1 MNRQKQ
7 KWKNKLLLF
16 SLSLLGAFSL
26 QPKIGQSLLYPAKAL
41 TEERAANPAIGANY
55 YADNQDDLY
64 YQGISDDMVGETL
77 ITALSTLT
85 SSGFVNHSY
94 SSLPDIY
101 QYSDLSLSGNGKMRM
116 AYTGTEVSFSKGS
129 MPSNTNKEHVWP
141 ASWYGNGSRTES
153 AGSPGA
159 DAHNVWPAASDLN
172 SKRGSC
178 AFDELSFE
186 TAYKCYEFGR
196 TDWSYG
202 TPGDNDSY
210 VWSTAMNYSNGQSTD
225 AMYPAKGHRG
235 EIARILMYVAT
246 RYRNNTTFPVMLH
259 DRAETLKS
267 GRIGKLSTLLK
278 WHYEEPPSEWEIK
291 RNNEVASRWHHNRN
305 PFIDHPEYAGRIYYY
320 LNEPDQSS
328 PTAAVKNAIE
338 TYGDTDTPAIESI
351 AIEPK
356 NVKLVV
362 GASAN
367 LSVNVTPAGASK
379 KVTWS
384 SSDSQIASVNASG
397 EITAFKKGTVNITAT
412 SVENTSIFDTVTVE
426 IKELEQIS
434 LSGEANKISYLE
446 GEVFDPTGL
455 SVTATYSDQTQS
467 DISIKDCEWLDAI
480 TQKTKLSKGTTSV
493 ICKYGEKTATY
504 HGITVEENTS
514 IGYQKITSLDDL
526 EDGKYLIVYEDEAV
540 ALNGALTKLDS
551 SNNTVPVSINGT
563 EIAANDALE
572 AASFTYSSKN
582 GSFLGTG
589 GKYVGHTSSSN
600 DIADSNEPLSNDIS
614 FQNGNVVVSSGN
626 YSLRFNSS
634 SGQHRFRYYKSGQQA
649 IQLYKDMHAD
659 PIVEKD
665 YVRLD
670 KSALS
675 LIVGDDYT
683 LHAEASGTIQWSTSN
698 SQIVSIDQNGNLT
711 AHDVGQ
717 ATITAKSG
725 TASATCVIT
734 VSKPSSI
741 LIESITLNYH
751 EYTMKCQETLQL
763 EATIYPTNATNQN
776 VIWSSSDTNIAFVES
791 DGSVLALNAG
801 KVTITVKSAD
811 NPSIHDTC
819 VITVKETETPPV
831 PEKKGCGKA
840 SLRILTICSA
850 IGVLFV
856 TIFYRKKMN

>member
-1 MNRQKQ
+1 MNRQKR
-7 KWKNKLLLF
+7 KWKNKLILF
-16 SLSLLGAFSL
+16 SLSLLGTFSL
-26 QPKIGQSLLYPAKAL
+26 QPQIGQSLLYPAKAL
-41 TEERAANPAIGANY
+41 AEERALDPAIGASY
-55 YADNQDDLY
+55 YADNKDDLY
-64 YQGISDDMVGETL
+64 YQGISEDMVGETL

-116 AYTGTEVSFSKGS
+116 AYTGTEVSFSRGS

-159 DAHNVWPAASDLN
+159 DAHNVWPAATDLN

-196 TDWSYG
+196 SDWSYG

-210 VWSTAMNYSNGQSTD
+210 VWSTAMNYSNGQPTD

-278 WHYEEPPSEWEIK
+278 WHYEEPPTEWEIK

-351 AIEPK
+351 SIEPK
-356 NVKLVV
+356 NVSLVV
-362 GASAN
+362 GATTN
-367 LSVNVTPAGASK
+367 LAVQVTPTGASK

-384 SSDSQIASVNASG
+384 SSDNQIATVSNTGVV
-397 EITAFKKGTVNITAT
+397 TALKKGTVTITAT
-412 SVENTSIFDTVTVE
+412 SVENTSISDTISVE

-434 LSGEANKISYLE
+434 LSGEANKLTYLE
-446 GEVFDPTGL
+446 GETFNPAGL
-455 SVTATYSDQTQS
+455 IVTATYSDQTQS
-467 DISIKDCEWLDAI
+467 TINVEDCFWLDAT
-480 TQKTKLSKGTTSV
+480 TQKAKLSKGTTSV
-493 ICKYGEKTATY
+493 ICKYGEKATTY
-504 HGITVEENTS
+504 HGITVKENAS

-526 EDGKYLIVYEDEAV
+526 EDGKYLIVYEDESV
-540 ALNGALTKLDS
+540 ALNGALTKFDTAS
-551 SNNTVPVSINGT
+551 NTVPVSIHGT
-563 EIAANDALE
+563 EIAANDTLN
-572 AASFTYSSKN
+572 AASFKYSSKDS
-582 GSFLGTG
+582 SFLGSS
-589 GKYVGHTSSSN
+589 GKYVGHTSTSN
-600 DIADSNEPLSNDIS
+600 DIADSTEPLSNTVT
-614 FQNGNVVVSSGN
+614 FQGDNVVLTAGN
-626 YSLRFNSS
+626 YTLRFNNS
-634 SGQHRFRYYKSGQQA
+634 SGQHRFRYYKSGQQS
-649 IQLYKDMHAD
+649 IQLYKDMHAS
-659 PIVEKD
+659 PIEKD
-665 YVRLD
+665 FINLE
-670 KSALS
+670 KNELALT
-675 LIVGDDYT
+675 IGDHYT
-683 LHAEASGTIQWSTSN
+683 LHAEASSSIVWSTSN
-698 SQIVSIDQNGNLT
+698 SQVVEIDQNGNLT
-711 AHDVGQ
+711 ACAAGQ
-717 ATITAKSG
+717 ATITATSG
-725 TASATCVIT
+725 TANATCIVT

-751 EYTMKCQETLQL
+751 EYTMHCQETLQL
-763 EATIYPTNATNQN
+763 EATIHPTNATNQDLL
-776 VIWSSSDTNIAFVES
+776 WSSSDTSVVFVEN
-791 DGSVLALNAG
+791 DGSVLALNEGTA
-801 KVTITVKSAD
+801 TITVKSVD
-811 NPSIHDTC
+811 DPNIFDTC
-819 VITVKETETPPV
+819 VITVEETETPPV
-831 PEKKGCGKA
+831 PEKSGCGKA
-840 SLRILTICSA
+840 SLRILTICAA
-850 IGVLFV
+850 IGVIFV

>member
-1 MNRQKQ
+1 MNKQKR
-7 KWKNKLLLF
+7 KWKNKLILL
-16 SLSLLGAFSL
+16 SLSFLGAFSL
-26 QPKIGQSLLYPAKAL
+26 QSQIGQSLLSPTKAL
-41 TEERAANPAIGANY
+41 TEERALDPAIGASY
-55 YADNQDDLY
+55 YADNKDDLY
-64 YQGISDDMVGETL
+64 YQGISEDMVGETL

-101 QYSDLSLSGNGKMRM
+101 QYSDLSLSENGKMRM
-116 AYTGTEVSFSKGS
+116 AYTGTEVSFSRGS

-159 DAHNVWPAASDLN
+159 DAHNVWPAATDLN

-196 TDWSYG
+196 SDWSYG

-210 VWSTAMNYSNGQSTD
+210 VWSTAMNYSNGQPTD

-338 TYGDTDTPAIESI
+338 TYGDTETPAIEAIS
-351 AIEPK
+351 IEPK
-356 NVKLVV
+356 NINLVV
-362 GASAN
+362 GATAN
-367 LSVNVTPAGASK
+367 LAVQVTPIGASK

-384 SSDSQIASVNASG
+384 SSDNQIATISNNGV
-397 EITAFKKGTVNITAT
+397 ITALKKGTITITAT
-412 SVENTSIFDTVTVE
+412 SVENTSISDTITVE
-426 IKELEQIS
+426 INELEQIS
-434 LSGEANKISYLE
+434 LSGEPNKLTYLE
-446 GEVFDPTGL
+446 GEAFDPTGL
-455 SVTATYSDQTQS
+455 VVTATYSDQTQS
-467 DISIKDCEWLDAI
+467 TIHVEDCSWLDAT
-480 TQKTKLSKGTTSV
+480 TQKVKLSKVTTSV
-493 ICKYGEKTATY
+493 VCKYGEKTAIY

-526 EDGKYLIVYEDEAV
+526 EDGKYLIVYEDESV
-540 ALNGALTKLDS
+540 ALNGALTKLDTAS
-551 SNNTVPVSINGT
+551 NTVPVSINGT
-563 EIAANDALE
+563 EIAANDTLD

-582 GSFLGTG
+582 GSFLGTS
-589 GKYVGHTSSSN
+589 GKYVGHTSTSN
-600 DIADSNEPLSNDIS
+600 DIADSTEPLSNTVT
-614 FQNGNVVVSSGN
+614 FQYDNVILTSGN
-626 YSLRFNSS
+626 YSLRFNNS

-649 IQLYKDMHAD
+649 IQLYKDMHAS
-659 PIVEKD
+659 PIEKD
-665 YVRLD
+665 FVNLE
-670 KSALS
+670 KNEL
-675 LIVGDDYT
+675 LLTVGDHYT
-683 LHAEASGTIQWSTSN
+683 LCAEASGSIIWSTSN
-698 SQIVSIDQNGNLT
+698 SQVVEIDQNGNLT
-711 AHDVGQ
+711 ACAEGQ
-717 ATITAKSG
+717 AIITATSG
-725 TASATCVIT
+725 SASATCMIIVN
-734 VSKPSSI
+734 KPSPI
-741 LIESITLNYH
+741 LIESITLSHH
-751 EYTMKCQETLQL
+751 EYTMHCQETLQL
-763 EATIYPTNATNQN
+763 EATIHPTNATNQDLLL
-776 VIWSSSDTNIAFVES
+776 WSSSDENIAFVEN
-791 DGSVLALNAG
+791 DGTVLALNEGTA
-801 KVTITVKSAD
+801 TITVKSAD
-811 NPSIHDTC
+811 NPNILDTC
-819 VITVKETETPPV
+819 VITVEKTETTPV
-831 PEKKGCGKA
+831 PEKSGCGKA
-840 SLRILTICSA
+840 SLRILTICCA
-850 IGVLFV
+850 IGIVFV